1 MKNILLGVS
10 GSVAVYKAVE
20 LTRLFYKESCRVK
33 VVMSPFALNFVS
45 PLQFLSVGAQGC
57 FSEFPKQDNS
67 LQETH
72 ITLSEWADC
81 LLIAPATAA
90 TIARISIG
98 LADNLLVA
106 SFLAM
111 GEKPVYIAP
120 AMNSKMW
127 SSVAVQTNVEL
138 LKKRGINIIPPREGM
153 LADGTTGKGPM
164 EDIEKI
170 ARLVLN
176 P

>member
-33 VVMSPFALNFVS
+33 VVMSPSALNFVS
-45 PLQFLSVGAQGC
+45 PLQFLSVGAQSC
-57 FSEFPKQDNS
+57 LSEFFNNGRS
-67 LQETH
+67 LGETH
-72 ITLSEWADC
+72 ISLTDWAD
-81 LLIAPATAA
+81 LFVVAPATAGS
-90 TIARISIG
+90 IAKMNLG
-98 LADNLLVA
+98 LADNLLIA
-106 SFLAM
+106 CFLAI
-111 GEKPVYIAP
+111 GEKPVFIVP
-120 AMNSKMW
+120 AMNSRMW
-127 SSVAVQTNVEL
+127 KSFPVQDNITAL
-138 LKKRGINIIPPREGM
+138 RDRGIEIIPPREGM

-164 EDIEKI
+164 ENIEKI